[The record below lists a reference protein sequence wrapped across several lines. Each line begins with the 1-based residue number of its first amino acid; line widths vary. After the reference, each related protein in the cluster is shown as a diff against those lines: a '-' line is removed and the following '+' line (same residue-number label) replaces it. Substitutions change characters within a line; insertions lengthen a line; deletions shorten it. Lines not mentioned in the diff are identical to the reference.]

1 MAQRCEYREWLD
13 IAIRNNQIIKH
24 DYNTFNDIIPVGHG
38 SFGKV
43 SSASSKFKSK
53 VALKSIR
60 INPDFTIELLVNELK
75 QHIRI
80 GSDNNI
86 LEFYGIIE
94 KELNEFVLILE
105 YANNGTLKEYL
116 YNNFCV
122 LSWDDKLCL
131 AKQLTDAVKFLH
143 SHDII
148 HRDLHSENVLIHDK
162 IVKLSDFGNSKFIAD
177 PSIQLTKEL
186 GSIRYSDPEFLRS
199 FPNYSRTKK
208 SDIYSLGVLFWEISS
223 GREPF
228 KFEPLLRL
236 LSRIISGLKEKPIHG
251 TPKGYVDIY
260 EECWKSIPDQR
271 PTIEEVVFNIEN
283 VNLDNVI
290 SIEEIEV
297 DDYVDNSQPDIT
309 SIIRGLTNGIDA
321 DSEHFHELYEA
332 LSLASNSASN
342 SASNINKALN
352 LSSYID
358 DISNSALSINED
370 FEISNSV
377 SNINEALNLSS
388 NINEASNSASN
399 FDEEPIL
406 KIDSKSFEYID
417 NHIKDSDKQFLQ
429 QLVQL
434 FFNYVNI
441 SEEHKLLVNKIEAL
455 IKESNKNSDKIF
467 KKLLKHQ
474 GQPTFAHLIGFF
486 YDHGIGIK
494 VNKRKAQKMYE
505 QAKKYKSNIQ
515 SQSNSTRSLNPIYR
529 ITKSTEAF
537 AYNIFGNIYRNG
549 DGITQSNEKAFQ
561 FYMKSAENG
570 NHHAQYSVGYCYQ
583 YGIGTAKNEEKA
595 FQWYVKSS
603 ANGNPKAQSRLGNC
617 YQYGIGTTKD
627 EQKAFQWYMKSAE
640 SGTYNSQNNLGYC
653 YQNGVGVIKD
663 EEKAFQWYTKSTE
676 NGNPKGPYNLGYC
689 YQNGIGTIKDEQKAF
704 RLYLM
709 SAEKGYSFGQHS
721 LGNCYQHGI
730 GTAKNEEQAFRWH
743 KKSANN
749 GNPYGQN
756 SLGYCYQYG
765 IGTAINEN
773 EAFQWYK
780 KSAEN
785 WCSCGQNNLGYCY
798 QYGIGI
804 AKDEQEAFRWY
815 KRSAEQGDIDGQNNL
830 KNCYEN
836 GIGTIRNEQEAIH
849 WDMKTAEKEKQ
860 ELFLCYMIS
869 ARNGDPKGQNEL
881 GYCYQ
886 HGIGTVKN
894 EQKAFQW
901 YKKSAEEGN
910 SDGQNNLGYC
920 YENGIGTIKDE
931 QMAFQWYTK
940 SANGG
945 NSSGILNLANCYENG
960 IGTSENKQQASQL
973 YTKIIIE

>member
-186 GSIRYSDPEFLRS
+186 GSIQ
-199 FPNYSRTKK
+199 
-208 SDIYSLGVLFWEISS
+208 
-223 GREPF
+223 
-228 KFEPLLRL
+228 
-236 LSRIISGLKEKPIHG
+236 
-251 TPKGYVDIY
+251 
-260 EECWKSIPDQR
+260 CWKSIPDQR

-494 VNKRKAQKMYE
+494 VNKRKAQK
-505 QAKKYKSNIQ
+505 I
-515 SQSNSTRSLNPIYR
+515 IY
-529 ITKSTEAF
+529 
-537 AYNIFGNIYRNG
+537 
-549 DGITQSNEKAFQ
+549 
-561 FYMKSAENG
+561 
-570 NHHAQYSVGYCYQ
+570 
-583 YGIGTAKNEEKA
+583 
-595 FQWYVKSS
+595 
-603 ANGNPKAQSRLGNC
+603 
-617 YQYGIGTTKD
+617 
-627 EQKAFQWYMKSAE
+627 
-640 SGTYNSQNNLGYC
+640 
-653 YQNGVGVIKD
+653 
-663 EEKAFQWYTKSTE
+663 
-676 NGNPKGPYNLGYC
+676 
-689 YQNGIGTIKDEQKAF
+689 
-704 RLYLM
+704 
-709 SAEKGYSFGQHS
+709 
-721 LGNCYQHGI
+721 
-730 GTAKNEEQAFRWH
+730 
-743 KKSANN
+743 
-749 GNPYGQN
+749 
-756 SLGYCYQYG
+756 
-765 IGTAINEN
+765 
-773 EAFQWYK
+773 
-780 KSAEN
+780 
-785 WCSCGQNNLGYCY
+785 
-798 QYGIGI
+798 
-804 AKDEQEAFRWY
+804 
-815 KRSAEQGDIDGQNNL
+815 
-830 KNCYEN
+830 
-836 GIGTIRNEQEAIH
+836 
-849 WDMKTAEKEKQ
+849 
-860 ELFLCYMIS
+860 
-869 ARNGDPKGQNEL
+869 
-881 GYCYQ
+881 
-886 HGIGTVKN
+886 
-894 EQKAFQW
+894 
-901 YKKSAEEGN
+901 
-910 SDGQNNLGYC
+910 
-920 YENGIGTIKDE
+920 
-931 QMAFQWYTK
+931 
-940 SANGG
+940 
-945 NSSGILNLANCYENG
+945 
-960 IGTSENKQQASQL
+960 
-973 YTKIIIE
+973 